1 MNDKQSNGQVAK
13 DFFKSTLVHESINV
27 VLLDEEWKIL
37 FDRITVPAYPNMVN
51 YKLFEMDMIQ
61 VNPQYAI
68 MANYVDVE
76 NRNPKKILVEI
87 LREVFK
93 NFKTPEEF
101 AASVP
106 IKQGQTYALE
116 DDIWQRFLKI
126 DPKLTKTDFTE
137 IMKLLDPRRL
147 TMRHVDKQIYFGS
160 LAEAI
165 VVQLLP
171 LINEVLLSH
180 SDRRKNPERF

>member
-1 MNDKQSNGQVAK
+1 MNDKQGNGQVAK
-13 DFFKSTLVHESINV
+13 DFFKATLVHESINV

-37 FDRITVPAYPNMVN
+37 FDRITVPAIPNMVN

-106 IKQGQTYALE
+106 IKQGQTYAME
-116 DDIWQRFLKI
+116 EDIWQRFSKI
-126 DPKLTKTDFTE
+126 DPKMTRADFSE

-147 TMRHVDKQIYFGS
+147 TMRHVEKQIYFGS

-165 VVQLLP
+165 VVQVLP
-171 LINEVLLSH
+171 LINEVDSNYCRLLGES
-180 SDRRKNPERF
+180 